1 MRIRLLHLA
10 ISSLLFIHLG
20 KTQNHDHVW
29 VLGYNSQVE
38 DSLFGGSFIDFNES
52 PPSIYKGDLPLNFL
66 ITNASICDSTGN
78 LQLYSN
84 AIQIAN
90 GQGEIIPGGT
100 GLTPGVIADDFEDRG
115 YLLDQGAIFLP
126 SPFGGSRFHL
136 IHADREDPEED
147 LLSHTQRLYS
157 TKLEI
162 SQSFPQG
169 MLISKNQ
176 IIINDTLEPGKIS
189 ATKHANGRDWWIIT
203 KRYTTNEYYII
214 LLSSSGAE
222 VISLQSTGVNYPAP
236 GVGQAVFSPDGSKYA
251 RVNIIDFFDEKN
263 YLSIYD
269 FDRCSGQLDAV
280 EQFQLRDTISS
291 GGVAISP
298 NNRFLYVSAAR
309 FIFQYDLSADNIQET
324 KDTVAVYDGFLDPFP
339 TLFYHCQLAPDG
351 KIYINAS
358 NGSTILHVIHQPN
371 LKGDACMVEQHGIQL
386 PTHNAFSLPNFPNYR
401 LGPLEGSP
409 CDTLSLTS
417 TTPVPEQEFDF
428 QIYPNPASDFI
439 YLSREGD
446 SPFGSRELHWRL
458 IDALGREVKRID
470 VNERLARQKIDIAGL
485 QFGVY
490 FWEISSVRGVL
501 QHGKL
506 LKQ

>member
-1 MRIRLLHLA
+1 MRTLSTILLLLLHCNA
-10 ISSLLFIHLG
+10 LFNQ
-20 KTQNHDHVW
+20 KHDHVW

-66 ITNASICDSTGN
+66 ITNASTCDSTGN

-236 GVGQAVFSPDGSKYA
+236 GVGQAVFSPDGSKYV

-263 YLSIYD
+263 YLNIYD

-409 CDTLSLTS
+409 CDTLTLTS
-417 TTPVPEQEFDF
+417 STPIPEQEFDF
-428 QIYPNPASDFI
+428 QVYPNPASDFI
-439 YLSREGD
+439 YLSSEWDYPLGAR
-446 SPFGSRELHWRL
+446 SLHWRL
-458 IDALGREVKRID
+458 IDALGRVVKRISVDYGSLREKVD
-470 VNERLARQKIDIAGL
+470 VSDL
-485 QFGVY
+485 QPGVY
-490 FWEISSVRGVL
+490 FWEVLSIKGVL
-501 QHGKL
+501 GSGKL
-506 LKQ
+506 VKE